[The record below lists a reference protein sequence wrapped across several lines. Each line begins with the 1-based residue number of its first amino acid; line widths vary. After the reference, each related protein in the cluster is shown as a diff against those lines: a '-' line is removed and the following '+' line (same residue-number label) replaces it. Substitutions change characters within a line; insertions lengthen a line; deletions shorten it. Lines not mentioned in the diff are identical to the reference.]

1 MEILLQ
7 RDLGSSMLSIA
18 VILGW
23 LGLFFVFLRVLT
35 ILIKRILEGISK
47 NRNYLNKSINL
58 NLSHKPFITKYNNLK
73 MSILD
78 KVKIGNSVQIN
89 LELSKDRLTKE
100 TIDAINVSSL
110 GKIINFKITDGK
122 GIGVV
127 LQLSNGKEQWFFEDE
142 IDLLDENG
150 NIIKKNNK
158 KENSNFIFDFLR
170 GLNYENK
177 NKVTELLNP
186 INFFIWLVVSFKDIF

>member
-1 MEILLQ
+1 
-7 RDLGSSMLSIA
+7 
-18 VILGW
+18 
-23 LGLFFVFLRVLT
+23 
-35 ILIKRILEGISK
+35 
-47 NRNYLNKSINL
+47 
-58 NLSHKPFITKYNNLK
+58 

-78 KVKIGNSVQIN
+78 KVKIGDSVQIN
-89 LELSKDRLTKE
+89 LKLSKDRLAKE
-100 TIDAINVSSL
+100 TLDAINISSTCKVSD
-110 GKIINFKITDGK
+110 FRITDGK

-150 NIIKKNNK
+150 NVIKKSYDK
-158 KENSNFIFDFLR
+158 QDNSNFIFDFLR

-177 NKVTELLNP
+177 NKAGELLNP

>member
-1 MEILLQ
+1 
-7 RDLGSSMLSIA
+7 
-18 VILGW
+18 
-23 LGLFFVFLRVLT
+23 
-35 ILIKRILEGISK
+35 
-47 NRNYLNKSINL
+47 
-58 NLSHKPFITKYNNLK
+58 

-78 KVKIGNSVQIN
+78 KVKIGNSVKVN
-89 LELSKDRLTKE
+89 LQLSRDRLTKE
-100 TIDAINVSSL
+100 TIDAINISSL
-110 GKIINFKITDGK
+110 GKISDFRITDGK

-150 NIIKKNNK
+150 NVIKKYNDK
-158 KENSNFIFDFLR
+158 KENSNFIFNFLK

-177 NKVTELLNP
+177 NDVSELLNP

>member
-1 MEILLQ
+1 M
-7 RDLGSSMLSIA
+7 
-18 VILGW
+18 
-23 LGLFFVFLRVLT
+23 
-35 ILIKRILEGISK
+35 KRFSK
-47 NRNYLNKSINL
+47 NLNKSKSIV
-58 NLSHKPFITKYNNLK
+58 STKPHNSFIKRYNDLK

-78 KVKIGNSVQIN
+78 KTKIGNTVQIN
-89 LELSKDRLTKE
+89 LELSKDRLTQE
-100 TIDAINVSSL
+100 IIDAISISSV
-110 GKIINFKITDGK
+110 GKISDFRITDGK

-150 NIIKKNNK
+150 NVIKKNNDK

-177 NKVTELLNP
+177 NKVSELLNP

>member
-1 MEILLQ
+1 
-7 RDLGSSMLSIA
+7 
-18 VILGW
+18 
-23 LGLFFVFLRVLT
+23 
-35 ILIKRILEGISK
+35 
-47 NRNYLNKSINL
+47 
-58 NLSHKPFITKYNNLK
+58 

-78 KVKIGNSVQIN
+78 KVKIGNSVQVN
-89 LELSKDRLTKE
+89 LQLSKDRLTKE

-110 GKIINFKITDGK
+110 AKISDFRITDGK

-127 LQLSNGKEQWFFEDE
+127 LQLSNGKKQWFFEDE

-150 NIIKKNNK
+150 NVIKKNNYK
-158 KENSNFIFDFLR
+158 KENSNFIYDFLR

-177 NKVTELLNP
+177 NKVSDLLNP

>member
-1 MEILLQ
+1 
-7 RDLGSSMLSIA
+7 
-18 VILGW
+18 
-23 LGLFFVFLRVLT
+23 
-35 ILIKRILEGISK
+35 
-47 NRNYLNKSINL
+47 
-58 NLSHKPFITKYNNLK
+58 

-78 KVKIGNSVQIN
+78 KAKIGNSVRVN
-89 LELSKDRLTKE
+89 LEQSKDRLTKE

-110 GKIINFKITDGK
+110 GKISEFRITDGK

-150 NIIKKNNK
+150 NVIKKKDK
-158 KENSNFIFDFLR
+158 KENTDLIFDFLK

-177 NKVTELLNP
+177 NKVSELLNP

>member
-1 MEILLQ
+1 
-7 RDLGSSMLSIA
+7 
-18 VILGW
+18 
-23 LGLFFVFLRVLT
+23 
-35 ILIKRILEGISK
+35 
-47 NRNYLNKSINL
+47 
-58 NLSHKPFITKYNNLK
+58 

-78 KVKIGNSVQIN
+78 KVKIGNSVQVN
-89 LELSKDRLTKE
+89 LKLSKDRLTKE

-110 GKIINFKITDGK
+110 GKISDFRITDGK

-150 NIIKKNNK
+150 KVIKKNNDK
-158 KENSNFIFDFLR
+158 QENSNFIFDFFK

-177 NKVTELLNP
+177 NQISELLNP
-186 INFFIWLVVSFKDIF
+186 INFFIWLIVSFKDIF

>member
-1 MEILLQ
+1 
-7 RDLGSSMLSIA
+7 
-18 VILGW
+18 
-23 LGLFFVFLRVLT
+23 
-35 ILIKRILEGISK
+35 
-47 NRNYLNKSINL
+47 
-58 NLSHKPFITKYNNLK
+58 

-78 KVKIGNSVQIN
+78 KVEIGNSVQVN
-89 LELSKDRLTKE
+89 LELSRDRLTKE
-100 TIDAINVSSL
+100 TIDAIKVSSL
-110 GKIINFKITDGK
+110 GKINDFRITDGK

-150 NIIKKNNK
+150 NVIKKNNDK
-158 KENSNFIFDFLR
+158 KENGNFIFDFLR

-177 NKVTELLNP
+177 NKVNELLNP

>member
-1 MEILLQ
+1 
-7 RDLGSSMLSIA
+7 
-18 VILGW
+18 
-23 LGLFFVFLRVLT
+23 
-35 ILIKRILEGISK
+35 
-47 NRNYLNKSINL
+47 
-58 NLSHKPFITKYNNLK
+58 

-78 KVKIGNSVQIN
+78 KTKIGNSVQIN

-100 TIDAINVSSL
+100 IVDAINVSSVA
-110 GKIINFKITDGK
+110 KISDFRITDGK
-122 GIGVV
+122 GIGVI

-150 NIIKKNNK
+150 NVIKKINDK
-158 KENSNFIFDFLR
+158 KENSNFIFDFLS

-177 NKVTELLNP
+177 NKVSELLNP